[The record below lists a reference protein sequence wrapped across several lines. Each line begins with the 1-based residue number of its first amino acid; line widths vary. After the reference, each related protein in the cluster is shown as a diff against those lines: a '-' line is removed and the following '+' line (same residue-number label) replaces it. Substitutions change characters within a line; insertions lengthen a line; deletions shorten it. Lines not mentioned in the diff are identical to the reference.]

1 MARNFSALL
10 AGDENRITARLETF
24 KPLSEDLQKRIV
36 ERLAVMLKKE
46 ISMTTE
52 IVPSLMGGIRLTLG
66 DKVIDGSIAH
76 QLKNLTQIV
85 TAV

>member
-1 MARNFSALL
+1 
-10 AGDENRITARLETF
+10 
-24 KPLSEDLQKRIV
+24 
-36 ERLAVMLKKE
+36 
-46 ISMTTE
+46 
-52 IVPSLMGGIRLTLG
+52 MGGIRLTLG